1 MKSHVMPLLAEIGL
15 SLGVNFITDEL
26 PVYCS
31 IPLQQGMKD
40 IFIL

>member
-1 MKSHVMPLLAEIGL
+1 MPLWADIDLT
-15 SLGVNFITDEL
+15 LGVSMATGLL